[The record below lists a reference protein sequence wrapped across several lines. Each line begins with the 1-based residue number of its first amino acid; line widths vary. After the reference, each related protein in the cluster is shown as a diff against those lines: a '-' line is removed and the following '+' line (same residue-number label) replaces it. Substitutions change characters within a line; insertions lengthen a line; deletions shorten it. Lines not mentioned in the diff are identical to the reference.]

1 MEIAAEH
8 FTWEKDVKSKNI
20 FQIWCK
26 NSVKIKHISAKF
38 SVRVETW
45 NCQREFV
52 FHWSQEKQQV
62 KIVIVYKAHNGEFTN
77 NLYFQ
82 IFPVAY

>member
-1 MEIAAEH
+1 MEIAAQH
-8 FTWEKDVKSKNI
+8 FTWEKDGKSKNI
-20 FQIWCK
+20 PNMMQEFSQNKIYFCK
-26 NSVKIKHISAKF
+26 TC
-38 SVRVETW
+38 VRVETW

-52 FHWSQEKQQV
+52 FHRSQEKQQV

-82 IFPVAY
+82 RFLFAY